1 LASCYNDAVQ
11 VDEFFDDSGYFYKR
25 VMKLILA
32 SCDTT
37 DSDEFVVDVVKRLDS
52 VDEYRYL

>member
-1 LASCYNDAVQ
+1 

-37 DSDEFVVDVVKRLDS
+37 DSDEFVVDVVKRLDR